1 MPILQGQVKA
11 MAISRARAF
20 KIVDGL
26 ADQITEHIAKLLTMP
41 QSRDVPHWSH
51 EVATWMWKIDSI
63 RLKPNTTPLKA
74 DQLALELKATKMSK
88 NPQSYINYFETIYGC
103 DISVDPLQ
111 LQQAV
116 FEILDEFAI
125 KVEQETLLGL
135 GIKELPT
142 FRKWLI
148 ELS

>member
-1 MPILQGQVKA
+1 MSILQGQLKA
-11 MAISRARAF
+11 MAVSRARAF

-26 ADQITEHIAKLLTMP
+26 ADQLTEHIAKLLTMP
-41 QSRDVPHWSH
+41 QSQDVPHWSN

-74 DQLALELKATKMSK
+74 EQLAMELKATKMLK
-88 NPQSYINYFETIYGC
+88 NPQSYINYFETIYGY
-103 DISVDPLQ
+103 DISVDPNKLQ
-111 LQQAV
+111 TAV

-142 FRKWLI
+142 FKKWLV
-148 ELS
+148 ELA